1 MAGELEG
8 RVAAVT
14 GAASGIGRG
23 IALRFAK
30 AGARVAIL
38 DRDHDAALAVAA
50 ELASMGHEADAARCD
65 VSDEAEVAEAF
76 AKAAARLGPVDILVN
91 NAGVLKDVP
100 IAEMSIG
107 EWDRVMGVNLRGA
120 FLAVQQVL
128 PGMRARGHGRIIN
141 IASQLALKGAPALTH
156 YVAAKAGLIGF
167 TKALAHEVA
176 RDGVTVNAIAPGI
189 IETPMS
195 AGVPADIRARI
206 SKALPIGRFGRI
218 DELTGAALLLASDE
232 GSYFVGATLNV
243 NGGDV
248 M

>member
-1 MAGELEG
+1 MTGQFKG
-8 RVAAVT
+8 RVAAIT
-14 GAASGIGRG
+14 GGASGIGRG
-23 IALRFAK
+23 IALRFAD
-30 AGARVAIL
+30 AGASIAVL
-38 DRDHDAALAVAA
+38 DRDGEAAAHIAAEIAGRGGAAAAFACDVANEASVVAA
-50 ELASMGHEADAARCD
+50 
-65 VSDEAEVAEAF
+65 F
-76 AKAAARLGPVDILVN
+76 AAARAALGAVDTLVN
-91 NAGVLKDVP
+91 SAGVLKDVP
-100 IAEMSIG
+100 IAAMTAA

-120 FLAVQQVL
+120 FLCVQAVL
-128 PGMRARGHGRIIN
+128 PSMRAQRFGRIIN

-206 SKALPIGRFGRI
+206 EAALPIGRFGRI
-218 DELTGAALLLASDE
+218 DEITGAALLLASEE
-232 GSYFVGATLNV
+232 GSYFIGATLDV

>member
-38 DRDHDAALAVAA
+38 DRDFDAALGVAA
-50 ELASMGHEADAARCD
+50 EIAALGYEADAARCD
-65 VSDEAEVAEAF
+65 VGDEAEVSDAF

-100 IAEMSIG
+100 IAAMSSA
-107 EWDRVMGVNLRGA
+107 EWDRVMAINLRGA
-120 FLAVQQVL
+120 FLCVQQVL

-141 IASQLALKGAPALTH
+141 IASQLALKGAPQLTH

-195 AGVPADIRARI
+195 AGVPDDIRARI
-206 SKALPIGRFGRI
+206 SDALPIGRFGRI

-232 GSYFVGATLNV
+232 GSYFVGATVNV